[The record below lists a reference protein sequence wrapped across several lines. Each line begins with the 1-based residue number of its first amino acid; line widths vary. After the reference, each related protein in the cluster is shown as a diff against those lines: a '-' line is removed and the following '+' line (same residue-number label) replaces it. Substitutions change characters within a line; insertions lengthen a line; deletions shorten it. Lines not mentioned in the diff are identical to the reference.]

1 MMRKLSTI
9 EHLIDGNITYR
20 LTIDGALPM
29 ERLRAALDRV
39 QRKHPALRML
49 LRSERDG
56 LYYALDAAGPVPL
69 RAAICTSEQVLA
81 GEIAREEATVFAA
94 DEPLLRVAWLRTGRG
109 GVLLLTT
116 AHRICDGMSIL
127 TLARELLS
135 ALHREA
141 PLLPYAPISPL
152 DVARA
157 PDGKGERRQR
167 LVAGVLNGLI
177 ALIPP
182 SRRPLR
188 HDSIRREWQ
197 MDAGLTAV
205 LKHRCRIEGVSM
217 HAALLA
223 ALDQALQAALGK
235 RAPTRIDNPVD
246 ARRGRLSQ
254 LKDDMLFFGGG
265 SFKIA
270 VGRER
275 GADLWERAR
284 DIYREM
290 GEKIEQE
297 MRDIPGKYHFCE
309 MLKPPSEGKLRS
321 IVRLGDALSRNGN
334 WNQFSFSNLG
344 PITLVDENAPF
355 RLEDFSLSVRSFGI
369 RPLGLVAFA
378 LHGRLRF
385 VFMGEEQCMSV
396 AEVDALEQ
404 AFMGLLREQA
414 MHRQRAAEAMGALG
428 MAAD

>member
-1 MMRKLSTI
+1 MMRKLTTI
-9 EHLIDGNITYR
+9 ERLIDGNITYR
-20 LTIDGALPM
+20 LTIEGALPV

-49 LRSERDG
+49 LREESDG

-69 RAAICTSEQVLA
+69 RVAICTSEQVLA
-81 GEIAREEATVFAA
+81 GEIAREEASVFAP
-94 DEPLLRVAWLRTGRG
+94 DEPLLRVAWLRTARG
-109 GVLLLTT
+109 GVLLITT

-127 TLARELLS
+127 TLARELL
-135 ALHREA
+135 AGLHSDA

-152 DVARA
+152 DVAA
-157 PDGKGERRQR
+157 PPGGPEERRQR
-167 LVAGVLNGLI
+167 MVAAVINGLI
-177 ALIPP
+177 AVIPP
-182 SRRPLR
+182 SRRPPR
-188 HDSIRREWQ
+188 HDTLRREWHV
-197 MDAGLTAV
+197 DAGLTAV
-205 LKHRCRIEGVSM
+205 LKHRCRVEQVSM

-223 ALDQALQAALGK
+223 ILDLALQSALGK
-235 RAPTRIDNPVD
+235 RAPTRIDNPID
-246 ARRGRLSQ
+246 ARRGRLAQ

-265 SFKIA
+265 SFKIE

-290 GEKIEQE
+290 AGKMEQE
-297 MRDIPGKYHFCE
+297 LLAIPGKYRFCE
-309 MLKPPSEGKLRS
+309 MLKPPSEHKLNA

-344 PITLVDENAPF
+344 PIDLLEAQAPF
-355 RLEDFSLSVRSFGI
+355 RLEDFTLSVRSFGV

-385 VFMGEEQCMSV
+385 VFIGEEQCMS
-396 AEVDALEQ
+396 AAQVDALEQ
-404 AFMGLLREQA
+404 AFMGVLREQA
-414 MHRQRAAEAMGALG
+414 AHRRREVEPAVTLAV
-428 MAAD
+428 D